1 MARSRR
7 SVLAAVTA
15 AASSALAGCVG
26 EAPPE
31 TTPTSERV
39 STQSTQ
45 PTTSQPP
52 CSTDGPAFEVPAVS
66 KPDPLTAE
74 SVLDPVFAVE
84 EAYEASISLTPDA
97 LLGIPDD
104 ATNLSF
110 SLQRVNSDVVG
121 AGDEFEVTVGA
132 MARYRTGGDAGTTAT
147 STTGGRDEST
157 TTTTTTSSVAQYD
170 RPMDAATYRVT
181 ERRIERT
188 SGIGDLTGTVV
199 CW

>member
-15 AASSALAGCVG
+15 AASAALAGCAG
-26 EAPPE
+26 EP
-31 TTPTSERV
+31 TPTSERSTAA
-39 STQSTQ
+39 STQTI
-45 PTTSQPP
+45 TSQSP
-52 CSTDGPAFEVPAVS
+52 CSAVDTDFEVPTVS
-66 KPDPLTAE
+66 KPDPLTAD

-84 EAYEASISLTPDA
+84 EAYEASIPLTPDA
-97 LLGIPDD
+97 LRGIPDD
-104 ATNLSF
+104 ATDFSF

-121 AGDEFEVTVGA
+121 AGDAFEVTVGA

-147 STTGGRDEST
+147 STTSGSDEP
-157 TTTTTTSSVAQYD
+157 TTTTTTSSVAHYD

-181 ERRIERT
+181 TRRIERT